1 MDTHDWMTAAERG
14 DLALAW
20 HLLEQEIPVPRDAL
34 DLARA
39 KGDSG
44 LVEVMLFAGADP
56 DGP

>member
-14 DLALAW
+14 DLTLAW
-20 HLLEQEIPVPRDAL
+20 RLLEQEIPVPRAAL

-39 KGDSG
+39 REDSQV
-44 LVEVMLFAGADP
+44 VEVMLFAGADP